1 MIPSYLADLDLPAVF
16 AAYTSTP
23 CKYLQESVQDEHV
36 VDSTSQGVSG
46 FVSASFG
53 QAENLA
59 KKYFAVENPTAH
71 PYALLQIDNG
81 FIKSIGTKKCDC
93 AIANDKDIC
102 FVEFKANATKDTP
115 SALRT
120 NYRKAM
126 AQLSTTIDLFNAHY
140 SSKGIDLKKLRKV
153 EAYICFRE
161 GYPKST
167 SSQMNCKVRFMAQN
181 GIPLSFERKKIL

>member
-1 MIPSYLADLDLPAVF
+1 MDWRYKLCLF
-16 AAYTSTP
+16 
-23 CKYLQESVQDEHV
+23 
-36 VDSTSQGVSG
+36 GSG
-46 FVSASFG
+46 YWRKKTKNRRVCHKG

-71 PYALLQIDNG
+71 PYTLLQIDNG

-93 AIANDKDIC
+93 AIANDKAIC

-115 SALRT
+115 SALRA

-140 SSKGIDLKKLRKV
+140 SSKGTDLKKLRKV

-167 SSQMNCKVRFMAQN
+167 SSQMNCKVRFMADFYSIQRN
-181 GIPLSFERKKIL
+181 Y